1 MFKKVVLVAGLLM
14 VVAAPTL
21 SAQDSKFR
29 VTGLFGY
36 TLSDGVSGD
45 SVLLGDG
52 NFYNQVD
59 VKDGPN
65 FGVSFGFMFDPK
77 AEVGFMYRRQ
87 SSKLEIGGLGN
98 ERELGDAPIDSYHGY
113 FTYYFGEPE
122 AKVNPYLL
130 VGLGATHYN
139 SVTFTRPGLGGTAT
153 TGGNTQFSTTFSTG
167 AMFNLNPNFGLKAGI
182 SWTPTYIK
190 SDAAGYWCD
199 PWYGCYLVG
208 DSQYSNQF
216 HFEGGFVIKF

>member
-1 MFKKVVLVAGLLM
+1 MLKRVVLVAGLLM
-14 VVAAPTL
+14 GLTPTL

-36 TLSDGVSGD
+36 TLSDGVDGD
-45 SVLLGDG
+45 PVLLGDG
-52 NFYNQVD
+52 NFYSQVD

-65 FGVSFGFMFDPK
+65 FGVSFGYMFDPK

-87 SSKLEIGGLGN
+87 ASSLVLSGAGN
-98 ERELGDAPIDSYHGY
+98 VRDLGDAGIDSYHGY

-122 AKVNPYLL
+122 AKVNPYIL
-130 VGLGATHYN
+130 VGLGATYYN

-153 TGGNTQFSTTFSTG
+153 TGSNTQFSTTFSTG
-167 AMFNLNPNFGLKAGI
+167 AMINVGTNFGVKAGI

-208 DSQYSNQF
+208 DAQYANQF

>member
-1 MFKKVVLVAGLLM
+1 MLKRVVLVAGLLIGLT
-14 VVAAPTL
+14 PSL

-36 TLSDGVSGD
+36 TLSDGVDGG
-45 SVLLGDG
+45 SVTLGG
-52 NFYNQVD
+52 NLYDTVD

-87 SSKLEIGGLGN
+87 ASALKITGPLSST
-98 ERELGDAPIDSYHGY
+98 ELGDAGIDSYHGY

-122 AKVNPYLL
+122 AKVNPYIL

-139 SVTFTRPGLGGTAT
+139 PVTFTRPLVGGTAT
-153 TGGNTQFSTTFSTG
+153 TGSNTQFSTTFSTG
-167 AMFNLNPNFGLKAGI
+167 AMMNLGTNFGVKAGI

-190 SDAAGYWCD
+190 SDAGGYWCD

-208 DSQYSNQF
+208 DAKYSNQF